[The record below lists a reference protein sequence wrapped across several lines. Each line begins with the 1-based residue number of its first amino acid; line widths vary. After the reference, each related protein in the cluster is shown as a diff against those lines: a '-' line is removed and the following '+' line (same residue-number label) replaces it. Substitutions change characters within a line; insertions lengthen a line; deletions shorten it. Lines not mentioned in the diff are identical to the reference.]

1 MLKNNLTAPAISII
15 VATRNREPVLARFLE
30 AAGRLPRFP
39 DWELVIVDNGS
50 IDGTNTL
57 LNCAAKKLPIVAIY
71 EPQPGKSR
79 ALNAALV
86 VAKGEILL
94 FADDDIIPAPN
105 WLSALH
111 EASLATPNVNV
122 FGGKIV
128 VKQDIIPRWIV
139 ESHNLHAILLSEQN
153 LGERPF
159 LFCYDR
165 YPIGPN
171 LAVRRRKLEEKL
183 ASWPVALGPG
193 TKVPVGDERAFLMQ
207 ISSPSDHDRLYVPAS
222 EVMHSIDGRQLSLA
236 KCATRCFWGGF
247 AAGTITRNYRSA
259 GGGTHG
265 FGQLVLQRL
274 TRCSSF
280 LELSC
285 IALRAIGVLAG
296 RMSPY
301 PRLVDDVAGLPCSQS
316 DASSRMG

>member
-1 MLKNNLTAPAISII
+1 MLKISRNAPAISII
-15 VATRNREPVLARFLE
+15 VATRNREPVLAQFLE
-30 AAGRLPRFP
+30 AVGRLPRVP

-57 LNCAAKKLPIVAIY
+57 LNCASKKLPIVMIY

-79 ALNAALV
+79 ALNAALA

-94 FADDDIIPAPN
+94 FADDDIIPAPS

-111 EASLATPNVNV
+111 EASMANPNINV

-128 VKQDIIPRWIV
+128 VKQDIIPRWIAA
-139 ESHNLHAILLSEQN
+139 SHNLHAILLSEQN

-159 LFCYDR
+159 LFCYDK

-171 LAVRRRKLEEKL
+171 LAVRRRNLEEKL
-183 ASWPVALGPG
+183 ASWPVELGPG
-193 TKVPVGDERAFLMQ
+193 TKLPVGDERAFLMQ
-207 ISSPSDHDRLYVPAS
+207 ISLPNDQDRLYVPAS
-222 EVMHSIDGRQLSLA
+222 EVMHSISGRQLSLT
-236 KCATRCFWGGF
+236 KCATRSFLGGF
-247 AAGTITRNYRSA
+247 AAGTITRSYRCA

-265 FGQLVLQRL
+265 FGQLVLQRI

-280 LELSC
+280 LELGC

-301 PRLVDDVAGLPCSQS
+301 PRLVDNQTGLRYSQS
-316 DASSRMG
+316 DVSPRMG